1 MRDIREKTNKGIF
14 LYDFLVVKGGAES
27 LAITLLDDLKNYDFC
42 VAYSDPRIFSQSE
55 RQQLNLIELTAFT
68 AMTGWQSIKAILAF
82 QYKTTFLADYQTV
95 IYSGIYAPIAIKN
108 AIKNHPNA
116 QNILY
121 CHTPPRFVY
130 DLKDYYWQ
138 QAHWWQKPLLKVLSL
153 YVKYHY
159 EHAIKQMDVIIT
171 NSTNVQAR
179 MKHYLNQD
187 AIVIHPPIAIEN
199 FNWIEQGD
207 YYLSVARIEQYKRIE
222 LIVRSFMEMP
232 DKRLIVAS
240 GGSDLER
247 LKKLSKG
254 FSNIE
259 YTGWCSEAQ
268 LHTLIGSCLATIYI
282 PPDEDFGMSPVE
294 SMAAGKAVIG
304 VAEGGLLETIE
315 HNKTGILIAADPT
328 KEQLMQ
334 AVDNMTATQALA
346 MRTACE
352 ARSYLFKT
360 EVFIKKMKQL
370 LK

>member
-1 MRDIREKTNKGIF
+1 MKKGIF

-27 LAITLLDDLKNYDFC
+27 LAITLLNDLKNYDFC
-42 VAYSDPRIFSQSE
+42 VAYSDPAIFSQNE
-55 RQQLNLIELTAFT
+55 RKQLNLKELTTFT
-68 AMTGWQSIKAILAF
+68 ALTGWQSIKSILAF
-82 QYKTTFLADYQTV
+82 KHKTTFLKDYQTV
-95 IYSGIYAPIAIKN
+95 IYSGIYAPV
-108 AIKNHPNA
+108 AIKNHPNT

-138 QAHWWQKPLLKVLSL
+138 QAHWWQKPLLNALRF

-159 EHAIKQMDVIIT
+159 EQAIKQMDIIIV
-171 NSTNVQAR
+171 NSKNVQTR
-179 MKHYLNQD
+179 IKHYLNQES
-187 AIVIHPPIAIEN
+187 IVIYPPIAIEN

-207 YYLSVARIEQYKRIE
+207 YYLSVARVEQYKRIE

-247 LKKLSKG
+247 LKNLSNG

-268 LHTLIGSCLATIYI
+268 LHTLIGNCLATIYI

-294 SMAAGKAVIG
+294 SMAAGKPVIG
-304 VAEGGLLETIE
+304 VAEGGLLETIVP
-315 HNKTGILIAADPT
+315 HKTGFLIAPEPT
-328 KEQLMQ
+328 QEQLKK
-334 AVDNMTATQALA
+334 AVYSMTAPKAFA

-352 ARSYLFKT
+352 AQAYLFRT